1 MAAGSGRRRGVLRL
15 LMRIGSVLLTRFPF
29 WHCLSGLLLNAER
42 AEVRRKP
49 DIPVPFLYF
58 DMGAAVLCAS
68 FMSFGVKRRWFALG
82 AALQLAISTYAA
94 YVGGYAHYGDW
105 LKVRMYSRT
114 IAIIGGLLIL
124 ASGAGEIYR
133 QKPRNRSLQSTGQ
146 VFIGIYL
153 ICVAYSLQH
162 SKEDRLAYLGGVLG
176 GEILLQLLFVLYG
189 VLALSFLSGYYITTA
204 AQILSMVAS
213 LKSWPLV
220 IAMALCILF
229 CLATFVD
236 AYPPK
241 PESPG
246 ENASPEE
253 MAKYLADLRHYIN
266 LVTRQ
271 RYGKRS
277 IPGSLM
283 SELVFGDNSNTRSR
297 FDDSYMW

>member
-94 YVGGYAHYGDW
+94 YVGGYAHYADW

-153 ICVAYSLQH
+153 ICV
-162 SKEDRLAYLGGVLG
+162 VC
-176 GEILLQLLFVLYG
+176 
-189 VLALSFLSGYYITTA
+189 T
-204 AQILSMVAS
+204 
-213 LKSWPLV
+213 
-220 IAMALCILF
+220 
-229 CLATFVD
+229 
-236 AYPPK
+236 
-241 PESPG
+241 
-246 ENASPEE
+246 
-253 MAKYLADLRHYIN
+253 
-266 LVTRQ
+266 
-271 RYGKRS
+271 
-277 IPGSLM
+277 
-283 SELVFGDNSNTRSR
+283 
-297 FDDSYMW
+297 